1 MIEALI
7 PLAIATVAAGATL
20 NSRLHQGINN
30 VHDRIGGLDRRIDQV
45 ELSVAQDYVTKADLQ
60 AMIDR
65 VEAHMVRI
73 ENKLDQI
80 ALKSS

>member
-1 MIEALI
+1 M
-7 PLAIATVAAGATL
+7 AAGATL
-20 NSRLHQGINN
+20 NSRLHQRINN

>member
-1 MIEALI
+1 M
-7 PLAIATVAAGATL
+7 AAGATL
-20 NSRLHQGINN
+20 NSRLHQRINN

-80 ALKSS
+80 ALKNS

>member
-20 NSRLHQGINN
+20 NSRLHQRINN